1 MLFLAT
7 ILHLLAFLLVLDLLD
22 FGTCNASYLLLIL
35 TEHMQQITLLLL
47 QFKLK
52 LPYLLLL
59 LFHFLSQFLKRVRF
73 RVLRIIRILQINN
86 FLGFLATM
94 AFRIGKFDFNVD
106 GATFN
111 GEKWDVD
118 VTSFESFCLFV
129 CGVHHEHLLREV
141 RGIAVLFFWLFNFL
155 RDVDS

>member
-1 MLFLAT
+1 M
-7 ILHLLAFLLVLDLLD
+7 LDLLYL
-22 FGTCNASYLLLIL
+22 GTCNASYLLLIL
-35 TEHMQQITLLLL
+35 TEHMQKITLLLL

-111 GEKWDVD
+111 GEK
-118 VTSFESFCLFV
+118 
-129 CGVHHEHLLREV
+129 
-141 RGIAVLFFWLFNFL
+141 
-155 RDVDS
+155 